1 MSEQNFDPRLL
12 VKAFTEGQLIA
23 YPTEAVYG
31 LGCDP
36 QNEHA
41 VQALLTIKQR
51 PVEKGMILIADNYQ
65 QLSAYI
71 DEDQIPIDKREQI
84 FASWPGPY
92 TWLLPKSNS
101 APYWVTGSSEM
112 IAVRITA
119 HGMVKDMCRQLGSA
133 LVSTSANLS
142 GQPPITSANGIR
154 EQFAD
159 SVFLVEGELGGATTP
174 SQIRHGLTG
183 ELVRA

>member
-1 MSEQNFDPRLL
+1 MSEQHFDAQLL
-12 VKAFTEGQLIA
+12 ATAFTSGQLIA

-36 QNEHA
+36 QNQQA
-41 VQALLTIKQR
+41 VQTLLALKQR

-65 QLSAYI
+65 QLLPYV
-71 DEDQIPIDKREQI
+71 DDDKIPGDKREQI
-84 FASWPGPY
+84 FASWPGPF
-92 TWLLPKSNS
+92 TWLLPKSEQ
-101 APYWVTGSSEM
+101 APYWITGESDM

-119 HGMVKDMCRQLGSA
+119 HPLVKSMCQQLNSA

-154 EQFAD
+154 QQFAG
-159 SVFLVEGELGGATTP
+159 SVHLVEGELGGANTP